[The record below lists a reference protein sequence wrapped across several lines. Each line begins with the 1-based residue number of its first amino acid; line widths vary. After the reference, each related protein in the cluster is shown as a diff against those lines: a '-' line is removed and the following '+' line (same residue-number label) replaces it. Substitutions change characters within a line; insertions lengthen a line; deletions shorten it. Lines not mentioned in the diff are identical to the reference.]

1 MQQSQLLLLC
11 EKLSKTDWQLVL
23 DFAASPAH
31 NTRKEVAQLLAYIRH
46 YIGKVKDTHLEKEKV
61 WAQLYNR
68 PFEAAT
74 LRVLMHLA
82 QQLIQ
87 EALAYQHWKSKQNE
101 VHLNLLAALRERKV
115 IEKIVSN
122 ELKNTTQKSDN
133 QLLKNQEFY
142 HQQFRLESERYENAI
157 AQKRNTAEGFQAL
170 SEALNVYFI
179 AQKLRQACAALS
191 HRSFMTQGIEIDFLQ
206 EVLTYVEQKETLRAI
221 PLVALF
227 YHSYHALI
235 DLEDTVHFEQ
245 MKKILFASSELF
257 TVAELRE
264 YYLHAI
270 NCCIKRINTA
280 KPEYIAEV
288 FDIYRKGLE
297 TNALLEHEQLSRF
310 TYNNIVMA
318 GVRLKS
324 FDWTEQFI
332 HDYKPFLEEKY
343 RESTFQHSLATFYF
357 KKKDYEKAMTLLHSV
372 EFDDVLHN
380 LDARRMLLCMY
391 YDLAEFESLDA
402 HLEAFKT
409 HLYRQKGIDTYRE
422 NYLNLV
428 SFTKRLINLDFSNQ
442 KKINELREDILAT
455 AKLFEK
461 EWLLAYLD

>member
-1 MQQSQLLLLC
+1 M
-11 EKLSKTDWQLVL
+11 
-23 DFAASPAH
+23 
-31 NTRKEVAQLLAYIRH
+31 
-46 YIGKVKDTHLEKEKV
+46 
-61 WAQLYNR
+61 
-68 PFEAAT
+68 
-74 LRVLMHLA
+74 
-82 QQLIQ
+82 
-87 EALAYQHWKSKQNE
+87 
-101 VHLNLLAALRERKV
+101 
-115 IEKIVSN
+115 
-122 ELKNTTQKSDN
+122 
-133 QLLKNQEFY
+133 
-142 HQQFRLESERYENAI
+142 
-157 AQKRNTAEGFQAL
+157 
-170 SEALNVYFI
+170 
-179 AQKLRQACAALS
+179 
-191 HRSFMTQGIEIDFLQ
+191 
-206 EVLTYVEQKETLRAI
+206 
-221 PLVALF
+221 VALF

-235 DLEDTVHFEQ
+235 DLEDTAHFEQ

-280 KPEYIAEV
+280 KPAYIAEV

-297 TNALLEHEQLSRF
+297 TNALLENEQLSRF

-391 YDLAEFESLDA
+391 YDLAEFEVLDA

-409 HLYRQKGIDTYRE
+409 HLYRQKGIDAYRE

-428 SFTKRLINLDFSNQ
+428 SFTKRLMNLDFSNK
-442 KKINELREDILAT
+442 KKIKELREDILAT

-461 EWLLAYLD
+461 EWLLEYLD